1 MLKPRSTVMKDATDR
16 VITDP
21 EELIEVFESFDA
33 EEQITMVQERVQEL
47 KILVEVLSEE
57 ADVPPMGMDIV
68 NEARKDLKKAEE
80 SLDRLY
86 DIYLGVGA
94 KAHVEAG
101 PDSPLG
107 EAITGDY
114 LGWGARKPKDIDRHG
129 AGIDIPALLETAEA
143 SEKIKELTKIA
154 NELDQRGLR
163 EEADAL
169 DKILKAAWEEADDVT
184 GGHEE
189 PEAVG
194 ITSTQKVWV
203 VTYEIPYEGGTV
215 AGIFSTEQLAKEAID
230 AADDDMISGH
240 TYDYEDYE
248 VDQPIDL

>member
-1 MLKPRSTVMKDATDR
+1 MKQMSDT

-57 ADVPPMGMDIV
+57 SDVAPMGRDIV
-68 NEARKDLKKAEE
+68 NEARKDLQKAEE
-80 SLDRLY
+80 SLSRLY

-94 KAHVEAG
+94 KTHIEAG
-101 PDSPLG
+101 PRSPLG
-107 EAITGDY
+107 EAVTGDY
-114 LGWGARKPKDIDRHG
+114 LGWGARKPGDSERHG
-129 AGIDIPALLETAEA
+129 AGLDIPALLETAEA
-143 SEKIKELTKIA
+143 FEKIKELNKIA

-163 EEADAL
+163 EEADYL
-169 DKILKAAWEEADDVT
+169 DKILKAAGEYAYDVT
-184 GGHEE
+184 ESYEE

-203 VTYEIPYEGGTV
+203 ATYEIPSEGGTV
-215 AGIFSTEQLAKEAID
+215 AGIFSTEQLAKEAVN

-240 TYDYEDYE
+240 TYEIEEYQMDE
-248 VDQPIDL
+248 PIESY